1 MSASAALP
9 RWLTDNHA
17 VDLMTRLTY
26 PKKIQVVGL
35 VSALAILLL
44 TGQLFFSLAG
54 QIERAELERTGLNL
68 VRPLRLAIE
77 PLQRHRGL
85 LNARL
90 SGDEAFRAENGARL
104 DGLIS
109 TARRETDDA
118 LGNADERFRHHLPAL
133 ADDKRWHELRQE
145 WRELSERPLEYSA
158 HNALD
163 RQNRL
168 IARLTALIS
177 TAADATHLSVDP
189 YVGTFYLAQMVTQ
202 TLPNIVEQMARIRDL
217 GTGIYASREL
227 LRDDKNL
234 LISLNT
240 MTATGIEALRETV
253 AGKVLT
259 TMPGLKDELAV
270 PAEQLRVAAES
281 IDTFTQFKILGK
293 LFDSSPEALF
303 AGMSWE
309 RPEQLAAHAVATRDL
324 SLDSGQRITP
334 GPIGTVFDTL
344 DRYTEALDATIEKRL
359 WTLYQQLA
367 LNLLVAGAALVVVIY
382 MLWIMYVAF
391 PIRKLIAATEQVAG
405 GDLEV
410 KLEIERNDEIGQLAR
425 AFNTMTDAVKYMRDN
440 LEGLVAERTVALEA
454 KNALVMESINYAR
467 VIQSSYLR
475 SSRADMAAALD
486 DYFMVWDPRDT
497 VGGDYLFFR
506 KFDDGYF
513 FAVIDC
519 TGHGVPGAFMTLIMV
534 SYLNNLLTA
543 DNRHDPAYVLARMN
557 KAVKTALGQYE
568 GEHRDPST
576 EHASDDGM
584 DAAFGW
590 VDSAAHT
597 LTYAGAKTPLF
608 MLESD
613 AAEVLQFDG
622 ERKGVGYVGTPMDFR
637 WTNQVIPLKPDSIV
651 FVTTDG
657 LIDQVG
663 AARRMAFGKSR
674 IKQLMIDNRHAPMVN
689 HGDEFMAELRAWQ
702 GTEKRRDDVSLFGF
716 RYR

>member
-1 MSASAALP
+1 
-9 RWLTDNHA
+9 
-17 VDLMTRLTY
+17 
-26 PKKIQVVGL
+26 
-35 VSALAILLL
+35 
-44 TGQLFFSLAG
+44 LFFSLAG
-54 QIERAELERTGLNL
+54 QIERAELERTGLHL
-68 VRPLRLAIE
+68 VRPIRQVVE
-77 PLQRHRGL
+77 PLQQHRGL
-85 LNARL
+85 LHAYL
-90 SGDEAFRAENGARL
+90 SGDEAFRAEHGERL
-104 DGLIS
+104 TALIR
-109 TARRETDDA
+109 ARREQVDA
-118 LGNADERFRHHLPAL
+118 TLAAADTTFREYLPAL
-133 ADDKRWHELRQE
+133 AEDGRWIDLRSEWRDLSAHAHELT
-145 WRELSERPLEYSA
+145 A
-158 HNALD
+158 HDALD

-168 IARLTALIS
+168 VGRLTALIS

-202 TLPNIVEQMARIRDL
+202 TLPGIVEHMARIRDV
-217 GTGIYASREL
+217 GAGVFASREL
-227 LRDDKNL
+227 LRDDKNQ

-240 MTATGIEALRETV
+240 MAGTGLEAVRETV

-259 TMPGLKDELAV
+259 TMPALKDDLAG
-270 PAEQLRVAAES
+270 PAEQLKIAAES

-293 LFDSSPEALF
+293 LFDSTPVALF
-303 AGMSWE
+303 AGMTWDRDE
-309 RPEQLAAHAVATRDL
+309 DLAAYAVGARDL
-324 SLDSGQRITP
+324 SLDSGQAIAP
-334 GPIGTVFDTL
+334 GPIGTVFRTL
-344 DRYTEALDATIEKRL
+344 DRYTATLDETIEKRL

-410 KLEIERNDEIGQLAR
+410 KLEVDRNDEIGQLAR
-425 AFNTMTDAVKYMRDN
+425 AFNSMTEAVKYMRDN

-454 KNALVMESINYAR
+454 KNALIMESIEYAR

-475 SSRADMAAALD
+475 SSKADMAAALD

-506 KFDDGYF
+506 RFDDGYF

-534 SYLNNLLTA
+534 SYLNNLLTVE
-543 DNRHDPAYVLARMN
+543 NRHDPAYVLARMN

-568 GEHRDPST
+568 GEHRDASSQ
-576 EHASDDGM
+576 HDSDDGM

-590 VDSAAHT
+590 VDTTQHT

-608 MLESD
+608 LLAEGADEVVML
-613 AAEVLQFDG
+613 DG

-637 WTNQVIPLKPDSIV
+637 WQNQTVPLSDGCIV
-651 FVTTDG
+651 CATTDG

-663 AARRMAFGKSR
+663 AARRMAFGKRRLKELLTENRR
-674 IKQLMIDNRHAPMVN
+674 IPMVN
-689 HGDEFMAELRAWQ
+689 MAEEVMAELRAWQ
-702 GTEKRRDDVSLFGF
+702 GAETRRDDVSVFGF
-716 RYR
+716 RYRHS